1 MDQQFARKNVMITG
15 GGRGIGKRLALG
27 FFQRGARIALVSRSK
42 AELDLAHIEIEQ
54 AGGNALRL
62 IADVTDA
69 EQLKTAVERAQVAF
83 KSSIDVLICAA
94 AVPGPLHPFA
104 LAPLESWEKAVQV
117 NLFGV
122 VHSCRAVLP
131 GMLERRAGK
140 ILVLGCHSDKAPQR
154 SLSAYYTSKQGVVH
168 FVEALAAEVLD
179 SNIQVNCFDPGSAY
193 TTFTDELIR
202 AAGKLDA
209 ELIHQAMEARRTGG
223 TPAEAQIEMA
233 AFLASEASNHISGKL
248 IHVSDDWRKL
258 KNAQLRPDQY
268 TLRRHVK

>member
-1 MDQQFARKNVMITG
+1 MITG
-15 GGRGIGKRLALG
+15 GGRGIGKRLAIG

-83 KSSIDVLICAA
+83 KSGIDVLICAA
-94 AVPGPLHPFA
+94 AVPGPLHPFV
-104 LAPLESWEKAVQV
+104 LAPPKSWEEAIRI
-117 NLFGV
+117 NLLGV
-122 VHSCRAVLP
+122 VHSCHAVLP

-140 ILVLGCHSDKAPQR
+140 ILVLGCYSDRAPTR
-154 SLSAYYTSKQGVVH
+154 NFTAYHTSKQGVVH
-168 FVEALAAEVLD
+168 FVEALAEEVLD
-179 SNIQVNCFDPGSAY
+179 ANVQVNCFDPGDAY

-209 ELIHQAMEARRTGG
+209 EVVHHAVEVRRTGG

-233 AFLASEASNHISGKL
+233 AFLASEASNHITGKL
-248 IHVSDDWRKL
+248 IHVADDWRKL
-258 KNAQLRPDQY
+258 KNARLRPEQY
-268 TLRRHVK
+268 TLRRVVK

>member
-27 FFQRGARIALVSRSK
+27 FSQRGARIALVSRSK

-69 EQLKTAVERAQVAF
+69 EQLKTAVERAHVAF
-83 KSSIDVLICAA
+83 KSGIDILICAA

-104 LAPLESWEKAVQV
+104 LAPLESWEQAVQV

-131 GMLERRAGK
+131 GMLERRVGK
-140 ILVLGCHSDKAPQR
+140 ILVLGCHFEKAPQQ
-154 SLSAYYTSKQGVVH
+154 SLSAYHTSKQGVVH
-168 FVEALAAEVLD
+168 FVEALAAE
-179 SNIQVNCFDPGSAY
+179 
-193 TTFTDELIR
+193 
-202 AAGKLDA
+202 
-209 ELIHQAMEARRTGG
+209 
-223 TPAEAQIEMA
+223 
-233 AFLASEASNHISGKL
+233 
-248 IHVSDDWRKL
+248 
-258 KNAQLRPDQY
+258 
-268 TLRRHVK
+268 